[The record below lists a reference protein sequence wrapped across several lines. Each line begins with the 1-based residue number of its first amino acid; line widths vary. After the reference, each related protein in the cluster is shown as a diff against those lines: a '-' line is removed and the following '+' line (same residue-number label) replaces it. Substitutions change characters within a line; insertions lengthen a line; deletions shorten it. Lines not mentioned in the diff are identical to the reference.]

1 MGNLF
6 GYFLHDQH
14 KLNKTKRVSL
24 RWWRRRTERSWMTVK
39 GPRLSWTWCQRT
51 TDNKLSYETN
61 RGCTQEGM
69 SRIYFWDPWWRA
81 SVEHRALLWSG
92 RATLKLGTPQTRIFA
107 VQVSSEGCCC
117 SLVQYFIQQL
127 LLGLVC
133 LQPAQESFT
142 ASKNLL
148 WPSSFPLTYRLP
160 SVITIHYIYSCY
172 CQCSNGTRLFFVFK
186 SSYSENVKWDILPSS
201 VIYERSQKHEV

>member
-1 MGNLF
+1 MKEEAYRALVDDG
-6 GYFLHDQH
+6 
-14 KLNKTKRVSL
+14 
-24 RWWRRRTERSWMTVK
+24 ERSTSVMDVDVVPENTYLCVHA
-39 GPRLSWTWCQRT
+39 
-51 TDNKLSYETN
+51 DNELSYETN

-69 SRIYFWDPWWRA
+69 SRIYFWDPWRRV

-133 LQPAQESFT
+133 LQPA
-142 ASKNLL
+142 
-148 WPSSFPLTYRLP
+148 PSSIAGIL
-160 SVITIHYIYSCY
+160 Y
-172 CQCSNGTRLFFVFK
+172 CIQKPPVALFFSSHLQITLCYNNTLYLQLLLFKWHTAVFC
-186 SSYSENVKWDILPSS
+186 V
-201 VIYERSQKHEV
+201 

>member
-24 RWWRRRTERSWMTVK
+24 RWRRRRTERSWMTVK

-133 LQPAQESFT
+133 LQPA
-142 ASKNLL
+142 
-148 WPSSFPLTYRLP
+148 PSSIAGILYPIQKP
-160 SVITIHYIYSCY
+160 PVA
-172 CQCSNGTRLFFVFK
+172 LFFSSHLQITLCYNNTLYLQLLLSVFK
-186 SSYSENVKWDILPSS
+186 WHTAVFC
-201 VIYERSQKHEV
+201 V

>member
-1 MGNLF
+1 MININWIKQNVCHWGD
-6 GYFLHDQH
+6 GGGVQSA
-14 KLNKTKRVSL
+14 RGW
-24 RWWRRRTERSWMTVK
+24 RWKVHVCHGRGAREQLT
-39 GPRLSWTWCQRT
+39 
-51 TDNKLSYETN
+51 TN

-133 LQPAQESFT
+133 LQPA
-142 ASKNLL
+142 
-148 WPSSFPLTYRLP
+148 PSSIAGILYRIQKP
-160 SVITIHYIYSCY
+160 PVA
-172 CQCSNGTRLFFVFK
+172 LFFSSHLQITLCYNNTLYLQLLLLVFK
-186 SSYSENVKWDILPSS
+186 WHTAVFC
-201 VIYERSQKHEV
+201 V

>member
-24 RWWRRRTERSWMTVK
+24 RWRRRRTERSWMTVK

-81 SVEHRALLWSG
+81 SVEHRAMLWSG

-133 LQPAQESFT
+133 LQPA
-142 ASKNLL
+142 
-148 WPSSFPLTYRLP
+148 PSSIAGILYRIQKP
-160 SVITIHYIYSCY
+160 PVA
-172 CQCSNGTRLFFVFK
+172 LFFSSHLQITLCYNNTLYLQLLLSVFK
-186 SSYSENVKWDILPSS
+186 WHTAVFC
-201 VIYERSQKHEV
+201 V